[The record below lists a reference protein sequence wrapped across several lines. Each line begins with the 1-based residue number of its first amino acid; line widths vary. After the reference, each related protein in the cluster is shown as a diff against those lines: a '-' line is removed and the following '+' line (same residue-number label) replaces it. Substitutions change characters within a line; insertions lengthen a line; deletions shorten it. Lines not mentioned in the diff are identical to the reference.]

1 MVCVLP
7 YLSSNAQ
14 VRRLRIS
21 LPLVECLVDGA
32 RYFRPDALP
41 SAAGED
47 LRPMLLP
54 RITTNANLRA
64 IWPSSTG

>member
-1 MVCVLP
+1 
-7 YLSSNAQ
+7 LSSNAQ

-21 LPLVECLVDGA
+21 LPLVECLTA